1 MSNGLTQ
8 NFTSFWKRQEVGV
21 FEHKARALLTPP
33 RDAREQPVKIDEIRP
48 QLSLKLATDGAPVT
62 GRVLLGSGS
71 TQARSLERRSLAM
84 YSSLRLPDRSRLRL
98 LDPPRRLAAA
108 SGGTEA
114 SNVRV
119 EGALRL
125 APRDA
130 RTARNSSPARSA
142 ELT

>member
-1 MSNGLTQ
+1 MLTQ
-8 NFTSFWKRQEVGV
+8 NLTSYRKRQGGRV

-114 SNVRV
+114 TNVRV
-119 EGALRL
+119 EGAARL
-125 APRDA
+125 PPRDA
-130 RTARNSSPARSA
+130 RTRGILHSLRARLN
-142 ELT
+142 

>member
-1 MSNGLTQ
+1 MSNMLTQ
-8 NFTSFWKRQEVGV
+8 NLTSYRKRQGGRV

-48 QLSLKLATDGAPVT
+48 QLSLKIATDGAPVT

-71 TQARSLERRSLAM
+71 TQARSLERRSLDM

-114 SNVRV
+114 TNVRV
-119 EGALRL
+119 EGAVRL
-125 APRDA
+125 PPRDA
-130 RTARNSSPARSA
+130 RTRGILHSLRARLN
-142 ELT
+142 

>member
-1 MSNGLTQ
+1 MSNRLTQ
-8 NFTSFWKRQEVGV
+8 NFTSFRKRQDVGV

-48 QLSLKLATDGAPVT
+48 QLSLKIATDGAPVT

-98 LDPPRRLAAA
+98 PRRLAAA

-114 SNVRV
+114 TNVRV
-119 EGALRL
+119 EGAVRL
-125 APRDA
+125 PPRDA
-130 RTARNSSPARSA
+130 RTRGILHSLRARLN
-142 ELT
+142 

>member
-1 MSNGLTQ
+1 M
-8 NFTSFWKRQEVGV
+8 

-33 RDAREQPVKIDEIRP
+33 RDAREQPVKIDEIRR
-48 QLSLKLATDGAPVT
+48 QLSLKFATDGTLVT
-62 GRVLLGSGS
+62 GRVLLGSDS

-108 SGGTEA
+108 SGRTEA
-114 SNVRV
+114 TDVRL
-119 EGALRL
+119 EGEARL

-130 RTARNSSPARSA
+130 RTARILHSLRARLS
-142 ELT
+142 